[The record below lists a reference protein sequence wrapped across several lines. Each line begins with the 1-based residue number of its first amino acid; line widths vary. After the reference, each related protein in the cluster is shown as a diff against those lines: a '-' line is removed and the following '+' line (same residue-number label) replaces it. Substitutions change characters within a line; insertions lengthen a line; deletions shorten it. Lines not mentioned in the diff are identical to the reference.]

1 MKEGQVGNGRD
12 EAERG
17 VLEAIRQGK
26 ESEYDPLDSS
36 PCWQVCVRRFKHR
49 PKAFH
54 QLIRSFFYQH
64 NFVVETLT

>member
-17 VLEAIRQGK
+17 VVEAIRQGK

-36 PCWQVCVRRFKHR
+36 PMLAGLR
-49 PKAFH
+49 KA
-54 QLIRSFFYQH
+54 I
-64 NFVVETLT
+64 